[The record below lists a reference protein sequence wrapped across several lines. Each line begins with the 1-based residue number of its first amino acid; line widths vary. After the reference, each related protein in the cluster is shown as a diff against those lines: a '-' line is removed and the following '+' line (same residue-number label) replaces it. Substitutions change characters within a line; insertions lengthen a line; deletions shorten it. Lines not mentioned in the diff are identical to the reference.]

1 MSSPPSEKDPA
12 RAWRA
17 IQALIDEEDE
27 EELAKLSDEEA
38 VAAIEKEA
46 ARYPGKAPDL
56 EAFLA
61 KVHAKGVVANAGEA
75 GAAVLESASV
85 GAAEPAVPSAVA
97 GPEAGVGAAP
107 AGAGAGK
114 TPAGDARTPAGD
126 ARANVVAF
134 PLRRW
139 WPVLALAA
147 AAGTALVVG
156 TNDDD
161 SGKVGAP
168 AEPTPAEKAANLRVG
183 ADVRCRQQ
191 QWDACLKMLDDAKA
205 LDPAGDADAKVQTL
219 RAMAVEGRGK

>member
-61 KVHAKGVVANAGEA
+61 KVHAKGVAANARAAAAA
-75 GAAVLESASV
+75 GSARPTAAAPV
-85 GAAEPAVPSAVA
+85 GGAEPAVPAAVA
-97 GPEAGVGAAP
+97 EPKARADAAPVGAGEKP
-107 AGAGAGK
+107 AGHA
-114 TPAGDARTPAGD
+114 PS
-126 ARANVVAF
+126 NVVAL

-156 TNDDD
+156 LNDD

-191 QWDACLKMLDDAKA
+191 RWDECLRMLDDAKA
-205 LDPAGDADAKVQTL
+205 LDPAGDADAKVQAL
-219 RAMAVEGRGK
+219 RAMAREGKGR